1 MRKYRLADI
10 APNNDRKSSIED
22 QDASNSEELEALNLY
37 DKDFEDFLDTLSNSN
52 QVEMLVRDDNN
63 Y

>member
-10 APNNDRKSSIED
+10 ANDKKSSIED

-37 DKDFEDFLDTLSNSN
+37 DKDFEEFLDTLSNSN